1 MNSVEKHANY
11 PDFDSPQKIPIT
23 LITDWLCVL
32 TPVNFNYALNQ
43 LGSDD
48 VIPNRKPDEIGI
60 VFSMKHFHYPVL
72 VKRYCAETNVEDG
85 TNILHPFSFCQQMQ
99 DLALPLGQLSY
110 LFHAPPVFNT
120 AHVSR
125 QGNTGKFDRI
135 DQGRLVVGLPRS
147 FIGEKSP

>member
-1 MNSVEKHANY
+1 M
-11 PDFDSPQKIPIT
+11 
-23 LITDWLCVL
+23 
-32 TPVNFNYALNQ
+32 
-43 LGSDD
+43 
-48 VIPNRKPDEIGI
+48 IPNRKPDEIGI
-60 VFSMKHFHYPVL
+60 VFSMKHSHYPVL
-72 VKRYCAETNVEDG
+72 VKSYRAETNVEDG

-147 FIGEKSP
+147 FIGEKSRFHSSTRASGFECNHLFLPFERGRIIRTSAEKFAPIWISAS